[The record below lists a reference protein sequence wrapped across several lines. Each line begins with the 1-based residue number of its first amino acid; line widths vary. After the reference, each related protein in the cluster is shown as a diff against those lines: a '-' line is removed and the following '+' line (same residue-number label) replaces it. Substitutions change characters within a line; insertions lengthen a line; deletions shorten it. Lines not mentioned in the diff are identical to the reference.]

1 MAHGC
6 SGSGEAG
13 LLGRRRHL
21 LSGTPSSTRFSLP
34 LLLSGAPRD
43 AIQKMSHSSPPLDL
57 IGTKFYDQYFK
68 KEKKNQREIVSSIGK
83 LKKNIFQVCKISF
96 ENWSILRSHPTIL
109 RRTHLP
115 HLETAWLRKSTLS
128 SLRGPFPGRSQ
139 QRGGG
144 HASLTRRLPS
154 TPRPWRAPGGCELNG
169 PRKIL
174 RAKPTWNIAP
184 GGRLAD

>member
-1 MAHGC
+1 MSAADIVAGDTVAHGC

-21 LSGTPSSTRFSLP
+21 LSGTPSSTQFSLP

-83 LKKNIFQVCKISF
+83 
-96 ENWSILRSHPTIL
+96 
-109 RRTHLP
+109 
-115 HLETAWLRKSTLS
+115 
-128 SLRGPFPGRSQ
+128 
-139 QRGGG
+139 
-144 HASLTRRLPS
+144 
-154 TPRPWRAPGGCELNG
+154 
-169 PRKIL
+169 
-174 RAKPTWNIAP
+174 
-184 GGRLAD
+184 

>member
-34 LLLSGAPRD
+34 LLSGAPRD

-68 KEKKNQREIVSSIGK
+68 KEKKKSEGNSFKYRKIKKKTFFRSVRSALRIGAFSEV
-83 LKKNIFQVCKISF
+83 IQP
-96 ENWSILRSHPTIL
+96 SH
-109 RRTHLP
+109 
-115 HLETAWLRKSTLS
+115 
-128 SLRGPFPGRSQ
+128 
-139 QRGGG
+139 GG
-144 HASLTRRLPS
+144 HICHTWRPRGYASPHFRLYAAHFQGDHS
-154 TPRPWRAPGGCELNG
+154 KEEAGTPASPGGCPRRPVPGELQGAAN
-169 PRKIL
+169 
-174 RAKPTWNIAP
+174 
-184 GGRLAD
+184 